1 MAFLSEIL
9 SEEPGIPQKNK
20 EQACICLMCGEKV
33 KEGGMW
39 VAQQL
44 HTSVCAKCAPS
55 LLDWYID
62 TLFDTQAIDEYDD
75 VANIKKLT
83 SDIIDRYNK
92 KKQMKIKYNK
102 RHM

>member
-9 SEEPGIPQKNK
+9 TEEPGIPQKYRD
-20 EQACICLMCGEKV
+20 EASICLICGEKI

-39 VAQQL
+39 ATQQL

-62 TLFDTQAIDEYDD
+62 TLLDAKVIDESDD
-75 VANIKKLT
+75 VANVKKLT
-83 SDIIDRYNK
+83 CDIIDRYNK